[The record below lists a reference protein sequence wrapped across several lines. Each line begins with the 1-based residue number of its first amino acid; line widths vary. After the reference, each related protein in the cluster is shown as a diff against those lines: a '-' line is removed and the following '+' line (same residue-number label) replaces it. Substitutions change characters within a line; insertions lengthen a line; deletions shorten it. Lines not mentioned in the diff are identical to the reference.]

1 MNNQLPK
8 IVHNRKKRLGR
19 GYGSGKGGHTS
30 GRGQKGQKARG
41 SVGILFEGLKVK
53 KSLIH
58 RLPMLRG
65 MNRFKAGAKPV
76 IITLDMLNKLPDGM
90 DVTVESLVEAGLV
103 SAQKARRYG
112 VKVLGTGTLTKKL
125 TVSVPMSKS
134 AQEKLK

>member
-1 MNNQLPK
+1 MNSQLPK
-8 IVHNRKKRLGR
+8 VVHTKSKRLGR

-65 MNRFKAGAKPV
+65 MNRFKAGVKPV
-76 IITLDMLNKLPDGM
+76 VITLDMLNKLPAGSE
-90 DVTVESLVEAGLV
+90 VTIDTLAQAGLI
-103 SAQKARRYG
+103 SKAEAKRRG
-112 VKVLGTGTLTKKL
+112 VKILGTGKLTKKL

-134 AQEKLK
+134 AQESIQ